1 MPQKRSSIRTSLG
14 ITVLVMGL
22 LGLVLAIITGEIYRS
37 ITLDNQ
43 REAFEEIVHIK
54 VDEVLND
61 VVKKTSDL
69 GLSLQTNSKFK
80 TALKNKNQTEIQGY
94 LNEQFHRYFVTLSLV
109 KLEKLIAF
117 DDNFNVVGASTEG
130 SKLIGP
136 TSVPCPDLLDNAK
149 QRKGAQRLKVISE
162 LCTTRGI
169 PVVAVLV
176 PIGGLKIIGY
186 MLTAVDPTVN
196 LSETE
201 KNLNMPLTILLA
213 DGHLIYQSKNW
224 HKLDADQS
232 FLKTKYYLRDPND
245 NIVYELNYISDIKG
259 LYEKLRNMRFYIIG
273 TALLATLLAALLS
286 AILLQKTA
294 LNPLNK
300 LTRQL
305 RLIHK
310 DKSYL
315 GEKIEVTGNTEFTQL
330 GEVFNDMAGELNVLY
345 NTLENMA
352 FTDSLTGM
360 PNRALFYERLEQ
372 SVQRVRIN
380 QSSFHLLM
388 LDLDRFKYINDTLGH
403 HIGDQL
409 LQEVGRRLQQS
420 VRSTDTIARL
430 GGDEFA
436 AILPADDSKNS
447 GTVVSEKI
455 LKSLNHPIVVGQ
467 HNLTVSCSIGL
478 VECPKNGDDINQL
491 MQRADVAMYHA
502 KKNRHGY
509 TFYDTSLDQHNIIQ
523 LNLETDLYEA
533 LNDGSLELH
542 YQPKINLEKGNTV
555 GVEALLRWH
564 HPKRGYIPPE
574 EFIPLAEHS
583 GLIHPIT
590 RWVIDKSFDQCAQW
604 QEQNLNIGVAINLS
618 ARSLEDTSILDT
630 FRTALRTSGLEPSLV
645 FVELTESAVMADPYH
660 AMTMLG
666 KISTM
671 GIQISVDD
679 FGTGYSSLAYLKK
692 LPVSEIKIDKSF
704 IIDMNYDSN
713 DEVIVHSTIDLAHNM
728 GLIVTAEGVESD
740 ETLQKLIKLGCNQA
754 QGHFMCKPCSADEL
768 TKWFFKSRWGLRA
781 NINKLGKQSS

>member
-1 MPQKRSSIRTSLG
+1 
-14 ITVLVMGL
+14 MGL
-22 LGLVLAIITGEIYRS
+22 LGLALAIITGEIYRS

-43 REAFEEIVHIK
+43 RQALEEIIHIK
-54 VDEVLND
+54 VDEVLKD
-61 VVKKTSDL
+61 VVKNTSDL
-69 GLSLQTNSKFK
+69 GLSLQTDLSFK
-80 TALKNKNQTEIQGY
+80 KALTNKDRSEIERY
-94 LNEQFHRYFVTLSLV
+94 LNEQFHRFFVTLSII

-117 DDNFNVVGASTEG
+117 DEKFNVVGASTEG
-130 SKLIGP
+130 SDLLGP
-136 TSVPCPDLLDNAK
+136 TSVPCPDLLDRAK
-149 QRKGAQRLKVISE
+149 QRYGAQRLRVISE
-162 LCTTRGI
+162 LCTTRGN
-169 PVVAVLV
+169 PVVSVLV

-186 MLTAVDPTVN
+186 MLTAVDPTLN
-196 LSETE
+196 LSTSE
-201 KNLNMPLTILLA
+201 KTLNMPLSILLSS
-213 DGHLIYQSKNW
+213 GHLIYQSKNW
-224 HKLDADQS
+224 HKKDTDKSILN
-232 FLKTKYYLRDPND
+232 TKYILRDAND
-245 NIVYELNYISDIKG
+245 DIVYQLNFISDIQD
-259 LYEKLRNMRFYIIG
+259 LYEQLRNMRFYIIG
-273 TALLATLLAALLS
+273 AAILATLITALLSVL
-286 AILLQKTA
+286 LLQKTA

-315 GEKIEVTGNTEFTQL
+315 SEKIEVSGNTEFTEL

-372 SVQRVRIN
+372 SIHRMRMN
-380 QSSFHLLM
+380 HTSFHLLM

-409 LQEVGRRLQQS
+409 LQEVGRRLQQA

-436 AILPADDSKNS
+436 AILPSDDSKNT

-455 LKSLNHPIVVGQ
+455 LKSLNHPIIVGQ

-502 KKNRHGY
+502 KKNRHGF
-509 TFYDTSLDQHNIIQ
+509 TFYNSSLDQHNIIQ

-533 LNDGSLELH
+533 LNDNSLELH
-542 YQPKINLEKGNTV
+542 YQPKVNLEKGNTV
-555 GVEALLRWH
+555 AVEALLRWN
-564 HPKRGYIPPE
+564 HPKRGNIPPE

-590 RWVIDKSFDQCAQW
+590 RWVVDKSLKHCVQW
-604 QEQNLNIGVAINLS
+604 HEQNLKISVAINLS

-630 FRTALRTSGLEPSLV
+630 FRTALRTSGLDPSYLS
-645 FVELTESAVMADPYH
+645 VELTESAVMADPYH
-660 AMTMLG
+660 AMNMLG
-666 KISTM
+666 KLSAM
-671 GIQISVDD
+671 GIQIAVDD

-704 IIDMNYDSN
+704 IIDMNHDSN

-728 GLIVTAEGVESD
+728 GLSVTAEGVESQ
-740 ETLQKLIKLGCNQA
+740 ETLDKLIKLGCNQA
-754 QGHFMCKPCSADEL
+754 QGHFLCEPCSSDDL
-768 TKWFFKSRWGLRA
+768 SKWFFKSRWGLRA
-781 NINKLGKQSS
+781 NINPAGKISS